1 MRQLIKNIHLITN
14 DEKKTE
20 IAQAYI
26 LIDGQKIAEFG
37 PMTHSLP
44 KAEVVIDGQNGIL
57 MPGMINP
64 HTHTGMIPFRSL
76 GDDVPDRL
84 RRFLF
89 PLEQFMTPKLV
100 KASAKYAM
108 AEMLLAGVT
117 TFCDMYYFE
126 EEVAHATDEMGM
138 RGLVG
143 QTIIDM
149 PTCDF
154 ENPIAALEW
163 TEGFIERWQNHPRV
177 RPVIAP
183 HATNTNNEETFKAI
197 VKMSR
202 KYHVPVTMHVA
213 EMTYEMEEFQEKY
226 QQTPIAFLERF
237 GFFSERLIM
246 AHCLFIEESDWPI
259 LAKYKEIIGIAHCIG
274 ANTKSAKGVA
284 PVKEMRAQGLKVGLG
299 TDGPSSGNTLDLFTQ
314 MRMFANFQ
322 KTYNHDRSLF
332 PAKEIVELATIGGAK
347 ALGLEKEIGS
357 IEIGKKADLVLVE
370 TSSVNLFPIYDVYSA
385 LVYSANSSNV
395 TSVWVDGQQLVKE
408 KKLVQHDL
416 RELREAL
423 AREMTEFVRE
433 AEIRAKEVD

>member
-14 DEKKTE
+14 DGSKTE
-20 IAQAYI
+20 IAEAYL
-26 LIDGQKIAEFG
+26 LIDGQEIAEFG
-37 PMTHSLP
+37 PMSDSLP
-44 KAEVVIDGQNGIL
+44 SADLMIDGQNGIL

-89 PLEQFMTPKLV
+89 PLEQFMTPALV

-126 EEVAHATDEMGM
+126 EEVALATDEMGM

-154 ENPIAALEW
+154 ENPLAALKW
-163 TEGFIERWQNHPRV
+163 TEAFIQRWQNHPRV
-177 RPVIAP
+177 IPVIAP
-183 HATNTNNEETFKAI
+183 HATNTNDEATFKEI
-197 VKMSR
+197 VKLSQ
-202 KYHVPVTMHVA
+202 KYHTPVTMHVA

-226 QQTPIAFLERF
+226 QQTPIAFLESF
-237 GFFSERLIM
+237 AFFSERLIM
-246 AHCLFIEESDWPI
+246 AHCLFIEASDWPI
-259 LAKYKEIIGIAHCIG
+259 LAKHKEKIGIAHCIG

-284 PVKEMRAQGLKVGLG
+284 PVKEMLVNGLSVGLG

-332 PAKEIVELATIGGAK
+332 PAKEIVGLATMGGAR

-357 IEIGKKADLVLVE
+357 IEIGKKADLTLVE
-370 TSSVNLFPIYDVYSA
+370 TASVNLFPIYDVYSA

-408 KKLVQHDL
+408 KQLVHHDL
-416 RELREAL
+416 QQLREEL
-423 AREMTEFVRE
+423 ASTMTEFVRE
-433 AEIRAKEVD
+433 AKIRADAV

>member
-1 MRQLIKNIHLITN
+1 MRQLIKNVHLITN
-14 DEKKTE
+14 DAKQTE
-20 IAQAYI
+20 IAQAYV
-26 LIDGQKIAEFG
+26 LIEGQKIAGFG
-37 PMTHSLP
+37 PMTNSLP
-44 KAEVVIDGQNGIL
+44 KADRIIDGQGGIL

-89 PLEQFMTPKLV
+89 PLEQFMTPALV

-126 EEVAHATDEMGM
+126 EEVAQATDEMGM

-154 ENPIAALEW
+154 ENPTAALKW
-163 TEGFIERWQNHPRV
+163 TEEFIRRWQNHPRIT
-177 RPVIAP
+177 PVIAP
-183 HATNTNNEETFKAI
+183 HATNTNDETTFKEI
-197 VKMSR
+197 VKLSQ
-202 KYHVPVTMHVA
+202 KYHTPVTMHVA

-226 QQTPIAFLERF
+226 QQTPIAFLESYD
-237 GFFSERLIM
+237 FFAERLIM

-259 LAKYKEIIGIAHCIG
+259 LAKHKEKIGIAHCIG

-284 PVKEMRAQGLKVGLG
+284 PVKEMRSNGLSVGLG

-332 PAKEIVELATIGGAK
+332 PAKEIVELATMGGAK
-347 ALGLEKEIGS
+347 ALGLEKEVGS
-357 IEIGKKADLVLVE
+357 IELGKKADLTLVE
-370 TSSVNLFPIYDVYSA
+370 TSSVNLFPIYEVYSA

-408 KKLVQHDL
+408 KKLVHHDL
-416 RELREAL
+416 HQLREEL
-423 AREMTEFVRE
+423 AGTMTEFVRE
-433 AEIRAKEVD
+433 AKIRASAI